1 MQDNRLKQIDDA
13 LTTAASRLTTVSL
26 SSLMHDAERS
36 RFIYQCDDLTVDCTR
51 QPLDDNALAC
61 LFDLADA
68 CQLRQ
73 RIDQMF
79 RGAPINT
86 TENRPVQH
94 PESRRPEHQNT
105 ADYKKCADF
114 AEAVRSNADITAVV
128 NLGTGGSDLGPKMVT
143 EALAGY
149 HDGPD
154 CYFVGNIC
162 PTDLHDVLG
171 KCTPQKTLFIITSKT
186 FTTAET
192 MANAAIARN
201 WLEQHGVDAG
211 KAMVAVTA
219 AGPRAREWGI
229 DPQHIFT
236 FAEGVGGRYSLWSPV
251 GLAAMIAIGRDD
263 FASLLAGG
271 YAMDCHVQQAEL
283 QANIGVIMGLLRV
296 WHRSYLHRPAYG
308 LIPYDQRLAQLPAWA
323 QQLEM
328 ESNGKAVD
336 RHGHGLQRP
345 AGPLLWGAPG
355 TNAQHSFFQWLHQSL
370 DVIPIDV
377 LVAMQPA
384 AGLDQA
390 ASWDSHKALAINA
403 VAQAEA
409 LALGTNNSDE
419 PHRHFPGNRPSVLIS
434 WDKTTPYALGR
445 LLALYEHITVISG
458 FIWDVNSFDQWGVEL
473 GKHMANQLQSGV
485 GVDAFSPAA
494 QAFLHR
500 LNKP

>member
-13 LTTAASRLTTVSL
+13 LTAAASRLATVSL

-51 QPLDDNALAC
+51 QPLDDDALAY

-94 PESRRPEHQNT
+94 PVSRRPEHQNT

-114 AEAVRSNADITAVV
+114 AEAVRSNADITAGV

-162 PTDLHDVLG
+162 PTDLHDALG
-171 KCTPQKTLFIITSKT
+171 KCTPQRTLFIINSKT

-211 KAMVAVTA
+211 KAMAAVTA
-219 AGPRAREWGI
+219 AGPRACEWGI

-263 FASLLAGG
+263 FASLLAGK
-271 YAMDCHVQQAEL
+271 
-283 QANIGVIMGLLRV
+283 I
-296 WHRSYLHRPAYG
+296 
-308 LIPYDQRLAQLPAWA
+308 
-323 QQLEM
+323 
-328 ESNGKAVD
+328 
-336 RHGHGLQRP
+336 
-345 AGPLLWGAPG
+345 
-355 TNAQHSFFQWLHQSL
+355 F
-370 DVIPIDV
+370 
-377 LVAMQPA
+377 
-384 AGLDQA
+384 
-390 ASWDSHKALAINA
+390 
-403 VAQAEA
+403 
-409 LALGTNNSDE
+409 
-419 PHRHFPGNRPSVLIS
+419 
-434 WDKTTPYALGR
+434 
-445 LLALYEHITVISG
+445 
-458 FIWDVNSFDQWGVEL
+458 
-473 GKHMANQLQSGV
+473 
-485 GVDAFSPAA
+485 
-494 QAFLHR
+494 
-500 LNKP
+500 